1 MSEKREKGEDRGIG
15 ERKEE
20 NVKTGGEEKERIG
33 KKEEN
38 RKCC

>member
-1 MSEKREKGEDRGIG
+1 MEKGEDRGIG

-20 NVKTGGEEKERIG
+20 DVKKDRKGGKEKERIG

-38 RKCC
+38 CKCC